1 MAAQV
6 TNYQCPACGG
16 PLQFEADGGKLGC
29 EYCGSSFTVADI
41 EALYADKDAQ
51 AARNLEEA
59 EAVEEQTADGQWDA
73 SSLSDDWG
81 ADTDALRAYN
91 CPSCGAELLC
101 DETTA
106 ATSCPYCAN
115 PTIVP
120 GKLSGMLRPDFVIP
134 FKIKKEEAVKAL
146 KKHYEGKKLLPN
158 SFKDS
163 NHLEEIR
170 GVYVPFWLFDGEA
183 EGDVSYAATRSRTY
197 RSGDYEVTETR
208 HFNVHREGSVR
219 FERIPVDASSKMP
232 DDYMDSI
239 EPFRYED
246 LTAFSTAYLPGYMA
260 DKYDVAVDACS
271 PRADLRAGNTVAE
284 CLRKTVRGYDLVME
298 RGKRINVHRGRVKYA
313 LLPVWLLSTKWQGKT
328 YLFAMNGQTGKF
340 VGDLPVDKG
349 KAWLR
354 FGIAYAISALVTAAA
369 VLLL

>member
-29 EYCGSSFTVADI
+29 EYCGSSFTVADV

-51 AARNLEEA
+51 AAQNLEEA
-59 EAVEEQTADGQWDA
+59 EAVSEQTADGEWDA

-81 ADTDALRAYN
+81 ADADGMRAYN

-101 DETTA
+101 DATTA

-120 GKLSGMLRPDFVIP
+120 GQLSGMLKPDFVIP
-134 FKIKKEEAVKAL
+134 FKLKKEEAVKAL

-163 NHLEEIR
+163 NHLEEIK

-183 EGDVSYAATRSRTY
+183 EGKISYAATRSRTY

-219 FERIPVDASSKMP
+219 FERIPVDASSKCP
-232 DDYMDSI
+232 TTTWILSSRSATRSLPRFQRRI
-239 EPFRYED
+239 FRATWQINTT
-246 LTAFSTAYLPGYMA
+246 LPLKTA
-260 DKYDVAVDACS
+260 
-271 PRADLRAGNTVAE
+271 PRAPTFAQGTPWRNVSETRCAATTSLWSAE
-284 CLRKTVRGYDLVME
+284 SISTSTEVRS
-298 RGKRINVHRGRVKYA
+298 
-313 LLPVWLLSTKWQGKT
+313 STRFFLYGFCRQ
-328 YLFAMNGQTGKF
+328 NG
-340 VGDLPVDKG
+340 
-349 KAWLR
+349 
-354 FGIAYAISALVTAAA
+354 TARHTFSQ
-369 VLLL
+369 